1 MRVVLCV
8 FLAVFLSQLQEGLSQ
23 QGDNLTLPL
32 TQTTR
37 ALEGVENQVCPQ
49 DDIRELI
56 QTTNNQEIDAKL
68 TNLAPIVE
76 PCNVKR
82 YGRVA
87 HCPATSCREIIEQ
100 SSAYPPSGY
109 YWLNGSDGTVARVYC
124 DMVRGVAICDESVG
138 PNINCSEP
146 LEPTSCPLGRT
157 DSCPATNCSEI
168 QQNDPSATSDYY
180 WMQLTNGTITQVYC
194 EMTPQCACSS
204 ATPYTRV
211 AFVNMTDSSQ
221 QCPGD
226 FMEVSNSRVRACGR
240 QTTTSGSCNSATF
253 SVLSMEYQ
261 HVCGRIVGWQIGHP
275 IGFYGGN
282 YVGQDIDG
290 HYLDGISIT
299 YGGLPRQHI
308 WSLAGTLTEI
318 DTHDSQLCPC
328 SNTAV
333 SGATVPSF
341 IGNDFFCETGIDYSF
356 TAGLFYEDSDPLWD
370 GEGCGSTST
379 CCEFNNPPWFCK
391 QLPQRTSRFA
401 FAKHKELSSKTRHLS
416 TLNCTFAKIE
426 PMCDIRCSYVLL
438 QLLYRL
444 YIGKY
449 VIVHI

>member
-1 MRVVLCV
+1 MRIVLCL
-8 FLAVFLSQLQEGLSQ
+8 FLAVFLSQLQEGQSQ

-68 TNLAPIVE
+68 TDLGPIVE
-76 PCNVKR
+76 PCNGKR
-82 YGRVA
+82 RGRVA
-87 HCPATSCREIIEQ
+87 HCPATSCSEIIEQ

-138 PNINCSEP
+138 PNINCSDP
-146 LEPTSCPLGRT
+146 LEPTSCPLGQT
-157 DSCPATNCSEI
+157 DSCPATSCSEI
-168 QQNDPSATSDYY
+168 QQDDPSATSDYY
-180 WMQLTNGTITQVYC
+180 WIQLANGTTTQVYC
-194 EMTPQCACSS
+194 EMTPRCACSS

-221 QCPGD
+221 QCPGE

-240 QTTTSGSCNSATF
+240 QTTTNPGCNSTTF
-253 SVLSMEYQ
+253 SVLGMEYQ

-275 IGFYGGN
+275 VAFGGGASL
-282 YVGQDIDG
+282 GQGIDG
-290 HYLDGISIT
+290 YYVSGISIT
-299 YGGLPRQHI
+299 HGGPHREHI
-308 WSLAGTLTEI
+308 WSLAGTPSETY
-318 DTHDSQLCPC
+318 TAAPHHQCPC
-328 SNTAV
+328 SITAL
-333 SGATVPSF
+333 SSPYPPSF
-341 IGNDFFCETGIDYSF
+341 VGNDYFCETGVTTY

-391 QLPQRTSRFA
+391 QLPQPTT
-401 FAKHKELSSKTRHLS
+401 ED
-416 TLNCTFAKIE
+416 IE
-426 PMCDIRCSYVLL
+426 VRICQRLGTQYEDTPFEHIE
-438 QLLYRL
+438 L
-444 YIGKY
+444 YIR
-449 VIVHI
+449 